1 MMPLAAIAL
10 EGSTLPADLTGVVTD
25 LFGVCA
31 TVVTTVKTE
40 PIMLIGLAAVVGAIG
55 IRWYKKLTGQRSRR

>member
-25 LFGVCA
+25 LFGVCS

>member
-1 MMPLAAIAL
+1 MMPLVVL
-10 EGSTLPADLTGVVTD
+10 EGSTLPSDLTGVVTD

-31 TVVTTVKTE
+31 TVVSTVKTE
-40 PIMLIGLAAVVGAIG
+40 PIMLIGLAAVVGSIG

>member
-1 MMPLAAIAL
+1 MLPLAVVAMD
-10 EGSTLPADLTGVVTD
+10 GSTLPSDLTGVVSD
-25 LFGVCA
+25 LFAVCG